1 MSGSA
6 GGTWPYRYS
15 YSWAP
20 SQPETGRVTTSP
32 TELLHISVAFLV
44 LTFDFVLILYV
55 GGLITGFRFSAFGSG
70 PLTALLTAAGLA
82 FTAFVCHEL
91 AHKVSAQRNGYW
103 AEFRWSPMGLA
114 FSVFT
119 AYLGFLFAAPGAT
132 VVGGMGDVR
141 QWGRTSLAGPLA
153 NLGFAGAFY
162 ASSVAAWWTGSGLF
176 FWLLLLAYF
185 NTFFAAFNLVPL
197 GPLDGAKVLRWSSV
211 TWAVAFAVAAVFAAV
226 CYLGLYY
233 LGRPI
238 V

>member
-1 MSGSA
+1 MSGISS
-6 GGTWPYRYS
+6 GTWPTRYS

-20 SQPETGRVTTSP
+20 TQPETGRVSTSP

-44 LTFDFVLILYV
+44 LTFDFILILYV
-55 GGLITGFRFSAFGSG
+55 GGLITGFGGSIFGSSL
-70 PLTALLTAAGLA
+70 LTAILTAAGLA

-91 AHKVSAQRNGYW
+91 AHKISAQRHGYW

-141 QWGRTSLAGPLA
+141 QWGRTSLAGPAA
-153 NLGFAGAFY
+153 NLGFAAVFY
-162 ASSVAAWWTGSGLF
+162 LSSVTAWWFGSPVF
-176 FWLLLLAYF
+176 FALLLLAYF

-197 GPLDGAKVLRWSSV
+197 GPLDGAKVLRWNSAA
-211 TWAVAFAVAAVFAAV
+211 WGVAFVLAAVFAAV
-226 CYLGLYY
+226 CYLGLYF